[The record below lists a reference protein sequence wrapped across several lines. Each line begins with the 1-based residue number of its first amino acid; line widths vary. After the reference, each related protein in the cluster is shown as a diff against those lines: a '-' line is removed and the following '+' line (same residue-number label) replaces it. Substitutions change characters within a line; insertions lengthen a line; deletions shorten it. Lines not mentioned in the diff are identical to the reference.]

1 MGNLFEQKYPNNIR
15 QISGLNN
22 IPFQDDVVLEVDTT
36 LGAASIN
43 LLDIPV
49 NGGFG
54 YWSTQ
59 YKLYIVDKSNN
70 AGVNNI
76 TVNAPVG
83 SKING
88 GASFT
93 ISSNGASLLVRVAS
107 NNNYVGQY
115 SVIAGGTGNGHIIAD
130 EGVNLPQQPI
140 LDFVGKGISSY
151 NVIGK
156 TVVSVDGAINVKNT
170 VYVSKNGDD
179 STGLVERLDLPFLT
193 ISSAISSAVAFF
205 LTKSNDNR
213 VRIVVESGLYN
224 ENINLQSFIDLDLG
238 DSIIDGYI
246 SDNNVDFGV
255 IQDGFWH
262 CVIYGVAQLRKT
274 MVSGAYGQSFIL
286 FQSNNNILINCDSII
301 SDINDS
307 IAMIGGYARIICNNV
322 LAKDPISTSKN
333 AINMAVDTLSTRC
346 VLEVI
351 GANIETLVGGNSPPI
366 DFAGTVP
373 QTLKLINCSVKT
385 KINNVGSSSAIT
397 AGRTSLSTNG
407 ILYLYNTTI
416 YSQNGNSIQVLNSFG
431 ICNLTLYGIHSNVAN
446 VNTIA
451 NGLSTLTTFINPI
464 TIDANLP
471 Y

>member
-15 QISGLNN
+15 TISGLNN
-22 IPFQDDVVLEVDTT
+22 IPFQDDVVLECDTS
-36 LGAASIN
+36 LGAVSIN

-83 SKING
+83 SKLNG

-93 ISSNGASLLVRVAS
+93 ISSNGASLIVRVAS
-107 NNNYVGQY
+107 NLNYVGTY

-140 LDFVGKGISSY
+140 LDFVGKGVSATDS
-151 NVIGK
+151 VGK
-156 TVVSVDGAINVKNT
+156 TVISINGEVLVKNT
-170 VYVSKNGDD
+170 VYVSKNGNDA
-179 STGLVERLDLPFLT
+179 TGQVERLDLPFLT
-193 ISSAISSAVAFF
+193 ISQAITSAVTFF
-205 LTKSNDNR
+205 VGKSNDDR
-213 VRIVVESGLYN
+213 VRIVVESGYYS

-238 DSIIDGYI
+238 DSIINGYI

-262 CVIYGVAQLRKT
+262 CIIYGMARLEKT
-274 MVSGAYGQSFIL
+274 AVSGAYGQCFIL
-286 FQSNNNILINCDSII
+286 FKSNNNVLINCDYIAS
-301 SDINDS
+301 SINDS
-307 IAMIGGYARIICNNV
+307 IAMIGGYAKIICNNI
-322 LAKDPISTSKN
+322 LGKDLISTSKN
-333 AINMAVDTLSTRC
+333 AINMAVDNASTRC
-346 VLEVI
+346 VLEVV
-351 GANIETLVGGNSPPI
+351 GANIETFTGGNSPTI
-366 DFAGTVP
+366 DFAGTVA
-373 QTLKLINCSVKT
+373 QTLKLVNCVVKT

-397 AGRTSLSTNG
+397 VGRTSLSIG
-407 ILYLYNTTI
+407 SILYLYNTTI
-416 YSQNGNSIQVLNSFG
+416 YSQNGNSIQVLNTFG
-431 ICNLTLYGIHSNVAN
+431 VCNLTLYGIHSNIAN
-446 VNTIA
+446 VSA
-451 NGLSTLTTFINPI
+451 VADGLSVLTTFINPL

-471 Y
+471 S